1 VPVLQGLSYLSKIF
15 VVHFKFFHKYVIF
28 VHPYYNLRIKNRGA
42 FLPLFRFISHNNFMK
57 KLRGLYISNILLFL
71 PVLLFAQ
78 TSPSD
83 STSSSLTLRQS
94 IDFALKNQPVLKQA
108 YIDEEINERDIRIG
122 LSAWLPQITS
132 SNSIQHYFQRPTG
145 AATGA
150 GAGTGT
156 GQQNLAIAHNVSTL
170 GMQASQTLYN
180 NDVVLASKASKYSRQ
195 FYKDNSESNK
205 ITLASDVSKAFYD
218 VLLSQRQLDIITQDI
233 VRLRRSLKDAKSRYD
248 AGVVDKTDYKQAT
261 IALNNGLASQKAT
274 LEAIKS
280 KTAYLKQVM
289 GFNPDKRLVLAYDS
303 ASLQSQAVID
313 TNEIINYS
321 NRIEYRLLE
330 TTKNLQNLNVSYY
343 KWGFLPSLSAVGAY
357 SLAYFND
364 SFSKLYNQSY
374 PTSYAGLSLTIPIF
388 TGTKRLQNLAKARLQ
403 VQRTDL
409 DIENT
414 RNAINTEYT
423 QALANYKSNY
433 TNWQLLN
440 ENVQLAR
447 DVYKVVDLQYREG
460 IKVYLDVI
468 VAQSDLRTA
477 ELNYYN
483 ALFQL
488 LSSKIDL
495 QRALGTLRAE

>member
-1 VPVLQGLSYLSKIF
+1 
-15 VVHFKFFHKYVIF
+15 
-28 VHPYYNLRIKNRGA
+28 
-42 FLPLFRFISHNNFMK
+42 MK
-57 KLRGLYISNILLFL
+57 KLRGLYITNIILFF
-71 PVLLFAQ
+71 PVLVFAQ
-78 TSPSD
+78 TSTD
-83 STSSSLTLRQS
+83 TTALTLTLRQS
-94 IDFALKNQPVLKQA
+94 IDFALKAQPVLKQA

-122 LSAWLPQITS
+122 LSAWLPQVTS
-132 SNSIQHYFQRPTG
+132 SNSVQHYFQRPTG
-145 AATGA
+145 AATGV
-150 GAGTGT
+150 GTG
-156 GQQNLAIAHNVSTL
+156 GGQNLAIAHNVSTL
-170 GMQASQTLYN
+170 GVQASQTLYN
-180 NDVVLASKASKYSRQ
+180 NDVVLASKASKFSREY
-195 FYKDNSESNK
+195 YKQNSESNK
-205 ITLASDVSKAFYD
+205 IDLASDVSKAFYD
-218 VLLSQRQLDIITQDI
+218 VLLSQRQLDIIRQDI
-233 VRLRRSLKDAKSRYD
+233 VRLRRSLKDATVRYN

-261 IALNNGLASQKAT
+261 IALNNGLASLKAT
-274 LEAIKS
+274 QEAIKS

-289 GFNPDKRLVLAYDS
+289 GYSPDKRLLLSYDS
-303 ASLQSQAVID
+303 ASLQTQAVID

-357 SLAYFND
+357 NLGYFND
-364 SFSKLYNQSY
+364 SFSKMYNQSY

-409 DIENT
+409 SIENT
-414 RNAINTEYT
+414 RNAINTEYV
-423 QALANYKSNY
+423 QALASYKSNY
-433 TNWQLLN
+433 TNWQLLSD
-440 ENVQLAR
+440 NVVLAR